1 MSKQAA
7 YGCTLGW
14 QRCARRPQALR
25 ELVVKCWDP
34 DPEERPGFEAVIG
47 ALEALLKK
55 IPRDK
60 GTGGGGGG
68 CCAVQ

>member
-1 MSKQAA
+1 MR
-7 YGCTLGW
+7 GRR
-14 QRCARRPQALR
+14 RCAGRPQALR

-34 DPEERPGFEAVIG
+34 DPEARPGFEQVIT

-55 IPRDK
+55 VPRDK
-60 GTGGGGGG
+60 GAGGGGSGG